1 MQEGRRPINQDKPR
15 AVFGLALNKP
25 ALMSVLWGLALVIS
39 AGLHW
44 WGLQRPEPLQTS
56 WTLALLLVFVPAAA
70 LAAWLLAA
78 SPQVATGETRESDD
92 CDQET
97 H

>member
-1 MQEGRRPINQDKPR
+1 MSCFDP
-15 AVFGLALNKP
+15 VLNKS
-25 ALMSVLWGLALVIS
+25 ALLVFLWGLALIIS
-39 AGLHW
+39 SGLHW

-56 WTLALLLVFVPAAA
+56 WTQVLLLVFGPAAA

-78 SPQVATGETRESDD
+78 SPQVAAGETREPDD

>member
-1 MQEGRRPINQDKPR
+1 MNKS
-15 AVFGLALNKP
+15 ALLVF
-25 ALMSVLWGLALVIS
+25 LWGLALLIS

-56 WTLALLLVFVPAAA
+56 WALALLLVFSPA
-70 LAAWLLAA
+70 LALAGWLLVDSSKVAA
-78 SPQVATGETRESDD
+78 GETRESDD

>member
-1 MQEGRRPINQDKPR
+1 MFC
-15 AVFGLALNKP
+15 FGPVLNKF
-25 ALMSVLWGLALVIS
+25 ALLVVAWGLALTIS

-44 WGLQRPEPLQTS
+44 WGLQRPEPLQSS
-56 WTLALLLVFVPAAA
+56 WTLALILVFFPPAL
-70 LAAWLLAA
+70 LAAWLLAT
-78 SPQVATGETRESDD
+78 SPQFAAPETRELND

>member
-1 MQEGRRPINQDKPR
+1 MNKS
-15 AVFGLALNKP
+15 ALLVF
-25 ALMSVLWGLALVIS
+25 LWGLALILS

-56 WTLALLLVFVPAAA
+56 WALALLLVFSPA
-70 LAAWLLAA
+70 LALAGWLLVDSSKVAA
-78 SPQVATGETRESDD
+78 GETRESDD

>member
-1 MQEGRRPINQDKPR
+1 MINH
-15 AVFGLALNKP
+15 VLILAPLNKS
-25 ALMSVLWGLALVIS
+25 ALLVFLWGLALILS

-56 WTLALLLVFVPAAA
+56 WALALLLVFSPA
-70 LAAWLLAA
+70 LALAGWLLVD
-78 SPQVATGETRESDD
+78 SSKVVAGETRESDD

>member
-1 MQEGRRPINQDKPR
+1 M
-15 AVFGLALNKP
+15 
-25 ALMSVLWGLALVIS
+25 
-39 AGLHW
+39 
-44 WGLQRPEPLQTS
+44 QRPEPLQTS

-78 SPQVATGETRESDD
+78 SPQVAAGETRESDD

>member
-1 MQEGRRPINQDKPR
+1 MI
-15 AVFGLALNKP
+15 
-25 ALMSVLWGLALVIS
+25 LWGLALVIS

-56 WTLALLLVFVPAAA
+56 WTLALLLVFSPAAL
-70 LAAWLLAA
+70 LAGWLLVTT
-78 SPQVATGETRESDD
+78 SEDVAGETRESDE

>member
-1 MQEGRRPINQDKPR
+1 M
-15 AVFGLALNKP
+15 V
-25 ALMSVLWGLALVIS
+25 VWGLALTIS

-56 WTLALLLVFVPAAA
+56 WTLALLLVFSPAAV
-70 LAAWLLAA
+70 LAAWLLVTSHQDPA
-78 SPQVATGETRESDD
+78 GETQESGD
-92 CDQET
+92 CDRET

>member
-1 MQEGRRPINQDKPR
+1 M
-15 AVFGLALNKP
+15 
-25 ALMSVLWGLALVIS
+25 VLWGLALTIS

-56 WTLALLLVFVPAAA
+56 WTLVLLLVFSPAVL
-70 LAAWLLAA
+70 LAAWLLVT
-78 SPQVATGETRESDD
+78 SSQVAAGETRESDD

>member
-1 MQEGRRPINQDKPR
+1 M
-15 AVFGLALNKP
+15 
-25 ALMSVLWGLALVIS
+25 IS

-56 WTLALLLVFVPAAA
+56 WILALLLVFSPAAV
-70 LAAWLLAA
+70 LAAWMLVTSLQDAA
-78 SPQVATGETRESDD
+78 DETRESDE

>member
-1 MQEGRRPINQDKPR
+1 MLFLARP
-15 AVFGLALNKP
+15 LNKS
-25 ALMSVLWGLALVIS
+25 ALLVFLWGLALIIS

-44 WGLQRPEPLQTS
+44 WGLQLSEPLQTS
-56 WTLALLLVFVPAAA
+56 WALALLLVFSPA
-70 LAAWLLAA
+70 LALAGWLLVASSKVAA
-78 SPQVATGETRESDD
+78 GETRESDD

>member
-1 MQEGRRPINQDKPR
+1 M
-15 AVFGLALNKP
+15 
-25 ALMSVLWGLALVIS
+25 IS
-39 AGLHW
+39 AGLYW

-56 WTLALLLVFVPAAA
+56 WILALLLVFSPAAV
-70 LAAWLLAA
+70 LAAWLLVTSHQDAA
-78 SPQVATGETRESDD
+78 GETRESEE

>member
-1 MQEGRRPINQDKPR
+1 
-15 AVFGLALNKP
+15 
-25 ALMSVLWGLALVIS
+25 
-39 AGLHW
+39 
-44 WGLQRPEPLQTS
+44 LQRPEPLQTS

-70 LAAWLLAA
+70 LAAWLLVA
-78 SPQVATGETRESDD
+78 SPQVAAGETRESDD

>member
-1 MQEGRRPINQDKPR
+1 MWCFDP
-15 AVFGLALNKP
+15 LLNKS
-25 ALMSVLWGLALVIS
+25 ALLVLLWGLALIIS
-39 AGLHW
+39 SGLHW

-56 WTLALLLVFVPAAA
+56 WTLALMLVFFPAAA
-70 LAAWLLAA
+70 LAAWLLVAYQ
-78 SPQVATGETRESDD
+78 QVVAGETRESDD

>member
-1 MQEGRRPINQDKPR
+1 MNKS
-15 AVFGLALNKP
+15 ALLVF
-25 ALMSVLWGLALVIS
+25 LWGLALIIS

-44 WGLQRPEPLQTS
+44 WGLQRSEPLQTS
-56 WTLALLLVFVPAAA
+56 WALALLLVFSPA
-70 LAAWLLAA
+70 LALAGWLLVDSSKVAA
-78 SPQVATGETRESDD
+78 GETRESDD

>member
-1 MQEGRRPINQDKPR
+1 M
-15 AVFGLALNKP
+15 V
-25 ALMSVLWGLALVIS
+25 VWGLALTIS

-56 WTLALLLVFVPAAA
+56 WTLALLLVFFPAAA
-70 LAAWLLAA
+70 LAAWLLVAY
-78 SPQVATGETRESDD
+78 PQVVACETRESDD
-92 CDQET
+92 SDQET

>member
-1 MQEGRRPINQDKPR
+1 MPPF
-15 AVFGLALNKP
+15 FGPLLNKF
-25 ALMSVLWGLALVIS
+25 ALLVVAWGLALTIS

-44 WGLQRPEPLQTS
+44 WGLQRPEPLQSS
-56 WTLALLLVFVPAAA
+56 WTLALLLVFSPPAL
-70 LAAWLLAA
+70 LAAWLLAT
-78 SPQVATGETRESDD
+78 SPQFAAGETRESDD

>member
-1 MQEGRRPINQDKPR
+1 M
-15 AVFGLALNKP
+15 
-25 ALMSVLWGLALVIS
+25 IS

-44 WGLQRPEPLQTS
+44 WGLLRPEPLQTS
-56 WTLALLLVFVPAAA
+56 WTLALLLVFAPVAL
-70 LAAWLLAA
+70 LAAWLLVTSHQDPA
-78 SPQVATGETRESDD
+78 GETQESED

>member
-1 MQEGRRPINQDKPR
+1 
-15 AVFGLALNKP
+15 
-25 ALMSVLWGLALVIS
+25 MSVLWGLALVIS

-56 WTLALLLVFVPAAA
+56 WSLALFLVFSPAAV
-70 LAAWLLAA
+70 LAAWLLVPSLQDPA
-78 SPQVATGETRESDD
+78 GEAQESGD

>member
-1 MQEGRRPINQDKPR
+1 MLFFDP
-15 AVFGLALNKP
+15 LLNKS
-25 ALMSVLWGLALVIS
+25 ALLFLLWGLALIIS
-39 AGLHW
+39 SGLHW

-56 WTLALLLVFVPAAA
+56 WTLALLRVFSPAAM
-70 LAAWLLAA
+70 LAAWLLVA
-78 SPQVATGETRESDD
+78 SPQVAAGETRESDD

>member
-1 MQEGRRPINQDKPR
+1 M
-15 AVFGLALNKP
+15 
-25 ALMSVLWGLALVIS
+25 WGLALMIS

-56 WTLALLLVFVPAAA
+56 WIVALVLVFAPAAG
-70 LAAWLLAA
+70 LAAWLLVT
-78 SPQVATGETRESDD
+78 SPQDAAGETRESEE

>member
-1 MQEGRRPINQDKPR
+1 
-15 AVFGLALNKP
+15 LNKS
-25 ALMSVLWGLALVIS
+25 ALLVFLWGLALLIS

-56 WTLALLLVFVPAAA
+56 WALVLLLVFSPA
-70 LAAWLLAA
+70 LALAGWLLVDSSKVAA
-78 SPQVATGETRESDD
+78 GETRESDD

>member
-1 MQEGRRPINQDKPR
+1 MC
-15 AVFGLALNKP
+15 V
-25 ALMSVLWGLALVIS
+25 WGLALAIS

-44 WGLQRPEPLQTS
+44 WGLQRPEALQPS
-56 WTLALLLVFVPAAA
+56 WTLALFLVFFPAVL
-70 LAAWLLAA
+70 LAAWFLVTLPKVAA
-78 SPQVATGETRESDD
+78 GETRESDD

>member
-1 MQEGRRPINQDKPR
+1 MPVLNPP
-15 AVFGLALNKP
+15 LNKS
-25 ALMSVLWGLALVIS
+25 ALLVLLWGLALIIS
-39 AGLHW
+39 SGLHW

-56 WTLALLLVFVPAAA
+56 WTLALLLVFVPAAV
-70 LAAWLLAA
+70 LAAWLLVA
-78 SPQVATGETRESDD
+78 SPQVAAGETRESDD